1 MKDRIRKVMES
12 QRMSQ
17 QEFADFIHISPAS
30 LSSIFTG
37 RTRPTLA
44 IVEAIKNS
52 LPDISTDWL
61 LFGHGDMF
69 VGDGAAQEQSP
80 QNAAPKADNINN
92 VAGAESVL
100 DFDGACAVSS
110 TPQVG
115 YGAVA
120 KNSASSLGRQVSAVG
135 PKAEIEMPQGGV
147 KNIDIS
153 RRSITE
159 IRIFYSDQ
167 TWETFVPK
175 K

>member
-69 VGDGAAQEQSP
+69 VSDGAAQEQSP
-80 QNAAPKADNINN
+80 QNAASKADDINN
-92 VAGAESVL
+92 VTDAESVL
-100 DFDGACAVSS
+100 DFDGAYAASS

-115 YGAVA
+115 CGAVK
-120 KNSASSLGRQVSAVG
+120 KNSASSLGRQVSAVS
-135 PKAEIEMPQGGV
+135 PKAEIEMLQERV

>member
-12 QRMSQ
+12 QQMSQ

-61 LFGHGDMF
+61 LFGRGDMF
-69 VGDGAAQEQSP
+69 IGNGANRDEAS
-80 QNAAPKADNINN
+80 QNAASEADNINN
-92 VAGAESVL
+92 VADTEPIL
-100 DFDGACAVSS
+100 DFGDAPVVPS
-110 TPQVG
+110 TPQAG
-115 YGAVA
+115 GGAVA
-120 KNSASSLGRQVSAVG
+120 RNSASAYGRQPLAG
-135 PKAEIEMPQGGV
+135 NPKAEVDALQTVV
-147 KNIDIS
+147 KNIDIP
-153 RRSITE
+153 RRTITE